1 MLTDSKAISKTMNNF
16 FIRITK
22 NLNLKLYKNSSLTDV
37 SDITSNFDNH
47 IIIKKIKESF
57 LNTVFRDFNFQEV
70 CREDVKNKIINLNV
84 KKPSTNGYIPVTI
97 LKQLVDVYLLFST
110 ETINYAI
117 TKIIFPEQ

>member
-22 NLNLKLYKNSSLTDV
+22 NLNLKLYKNSSLTDIN
-37 SDITSNFDNH
+37 DITSNFDNH
-47 IIIKKIKESF
+47 MIIKKIKESF

-84 KKPSTNGYIPVTI
+84 KKSSTNGYNPVTI
-97 LKQLVDVYLLFST
+97 LKQFVDVYLMFST
-110 ETINYAI
+110 ETINYTI

>member
-22 NLNLKLYKNSSLTDV
+22 NLNLKLYKNSSLTDI

-84 KKPSTNGYIPVTI
+84 KKSSTNGYNPVTI